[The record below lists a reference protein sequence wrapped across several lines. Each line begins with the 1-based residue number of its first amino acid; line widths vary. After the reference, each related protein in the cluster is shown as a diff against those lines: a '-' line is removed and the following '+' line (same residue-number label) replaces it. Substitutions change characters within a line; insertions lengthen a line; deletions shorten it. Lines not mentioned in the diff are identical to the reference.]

1 MTTLSLIS
9 RNCGSGGGNSD
20 WDIECGLQTGAHKD
34 FFVGGLLLG
43 SVRRRNGVWLKN
55 LGGSRIRSR
64 NRFHVVAKIQ
74 KGKKHDYPWPDDIDP
89 NLSSGHLSYLSYFKP
104 LTEKPKPVTLGF
116 EKPLVDFEKKIIE
129 VRCF

>member
-1 MTTLSLIS
+1 MFLGGYKCRDAALESLTCGIEFLCSGLNTEMTTLSLIS

-20 WDIECGLQTGAHKD
+20 WAIECGLQTGVHND

-64 NRFHVVAKIQ
+64 N
-74 KGKKHDYPWPDDIDP
+74 
-89 NLSSGHLSYLSYFKP
+89 
-104 LTEKPKPVTLGF
+104 
-116 EKPLVDFEKKIIE
+116 
-129 VRCF
+129 